1 MTKLVAKIRVLKLE
15 KTNVSNSYTGPIF
28 QAVPKDDVPESAVD
42 KEPVAKVKYIT
53 SFEYKIEY
61 NCNQYGEDEKM
72 NERKYEHYVQIGIK
86 AFTKAF
92 KNNFPVS
99 GHKM

>member
-1 MTKLVAKIRVLKLE
+1 MEEKKCHKVTKLVAKIRVLKLE
-15 KTNVSNSYTGPIF
+15 KTNVTHSHTGPKI

-61 NCNQYGEDEKM
+61 NCNQYGTDEKI
-72 NERKYEHYVQIGIK
+72 NW
-86 AFTKAF
+86 T
-92 KNNFPVS
+92 
-99 GHKM
+99 